1 MRTEQF
7 ERILQRLNTLRP
19 EQLEELATAVSQR
32 QAAAAS
38 YRALDDARG
47 GACCRH
53 CGSLAVVRYGR
64 AHGLQR
70 YRCKDCSRTCSAV
83 TGTPLTGLRMK
94 ERFAKNAECM
104 SKRMTVRET
113 AAECDVSVSTAFRWR
128 HRFLNAVVPQQPTGV
143 EGLLEV
149 DETYFL
155 HSLKGQRKLPRAARS
170 RGGKAKRRG
179 ISREQ
184 VPVVVAIARG
194 QGFTADRVFEPGM
207 KGKDLVEA
215 LRGVVKPDTVVCSD
229 GNAAY
234 FALQREL
241 GVTLKMFSASKHGSA
256 INPSFHVQT
265 VNSYHSRM
273 KAWLNGQF
281 RGVATKYLPNYV
293 AWQRLLAWFKQG
305 VTPEQFIASSLGRQ
319 LINT

>member
-7 ERILQRLNTLRP
+7 KRILQHLNTLRP
-19 EQLEELATAVSQR
+19 EQLEELATVVGVKRAT
-32 QAAAAS
+32 AAS

-47 GACCRH
+47 GCSCRH

-70 YRCKDCSRTCSAV
+70 YRCKDCGRTCSAV

-104 SKRMTVRET
+104 SKRLTVRET

-128 HRFLNAVVPQQPTGV
+128 HRFLKAVVPQQPVGV

-155 HSLKGQRKLPRAARS
+155 YSLKGQRKLPRDARS
-170 RGGKAKRRG
+170 RGGKAKKRG
-179 ISREQ
+179 ISKEQ
-184 VPVVVAIARG
+184 VPVLVAIARG
-194 QGFTADRVFEPGM
+194 QGYTADRVFEPGM
-207 KGKDLVEA
+207 KGKDVVEA

-265 VNSYHSRM
+265 VNSYHSRL
-273 KAWLNGQF
+273 KAWLNGQC

-293 AWQRLLAWFKQG
+293 AWQRLLAWFNQG

-319 LINT
+319 IINT

>member
-7 ERILQRLNTLRP
+7 KRILQHLHALRP
-19 EQLEELATAVSQR
+19 EQLDELA
-32 QAAAAS
+32 AALESRRATAAS
-38 YRALDDARG
+38 YRALEDASGRG
-47 GACCRH
+47 CRH

-70 YRCKDCSRTCSAV
+70 YRCKDCGRTCSAV

-104 SKRMTVRET
+104 SQRLTVREV
-113 AAECDVSVSTAFRWR
+113 AAECGVSVSTAFRWR
-128 HRFLNAVVPQQPTGV
+128 HRFLKAVVPQQPLGV

-155 HSLKGQRKLPRAARS
+155 HSRKGQRKLLRPART
-170 RGGKAKRRG
+170 RGGKAKKRG
-179 ISREQ
+179 LSKEQ

-194 QGFTADRVFEPGM
+194 QRYTADRVFEPGM
-207 KGKDLVEA
+207 KAKDLVEA